1 MRLKEFGFDESPAQ
15 RIQFVQ
21 GDACNLKPQPDGY
34 DLVLASNLIDRLRQP
49 KRFLQDITPM
59 IRSGGLL
66 AISSPYTG
74 WKSLRRRRT
83 GWAVSVKTVKRS
95 PPAGAATIAARCL

>member
-1 MRLKEFGFDESPAQ
+1 MDYSARFIDVALQLTSGEDFRYVVPEEGELVEYRQVRLKEFGFDETLAQ

-49 KRFLQDITPM
+49 KRFL
-59 IRSGGLL
+59 
-66 AISSPYTG
+66 
-74 WKSLRRRRT
+74 
-83 GWAVSVKTVKRS
+83 
-95 PPAGAATIAARCL
+95 